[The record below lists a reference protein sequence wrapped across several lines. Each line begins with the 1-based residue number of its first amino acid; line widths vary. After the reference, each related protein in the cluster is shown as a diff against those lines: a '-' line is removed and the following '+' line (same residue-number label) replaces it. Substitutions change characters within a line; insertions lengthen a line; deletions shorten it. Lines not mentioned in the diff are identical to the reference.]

1 MISVAALNDKGEL
14 ADFSNYGKEVD
25 IAAPGEEILS
35 TMPLNNYGV
44 LSGSSLAAPFV
55 TGTAALL
62 KSCFPELTADEIV
75 DRIKR
80 NACIKDMPDGEV
92 EAFGILDVHAV
103 LINLIDADV
112 DVELEQQEEET
123 VQTVTENVYS
133 ELPDAYDTELFAL
146 AQYGNRHRGDVNN
159 DGSVNSTDYALVKR
173 YLLGTM
179 NVDDYYSGEKK
190 YEDLYSAAD
199 VNVDGAINSTDYS
212 MLRRYIQGVQEFPAP
227 ILERPYVVY
236 NRSTGEHQ
244 GVSYSGIEGL
254 ISGGVYSLSPVE
266 GTRDSDYSINA
277 MANNMQRLAD
287 LATQYKQSS
296 GINVSVNELVF
307 QYIRRGVRYSG
318 GNWPSVAG
326 QINAGFVTYVGNNS
340 SDLAEYFNDNVVIR
354 DPLTQNEVD
363 FVHWVATLNGLIY
376 DTGWSDTGYKSL
388 IGEAHIDNLCGWAGD
403 LQTLVRDVITQ
414 TNNSD
419 DYSVLYARA
428 SRLMG
433 TTDTSLNSTFPM
445 NDLLADTDAF
455 NIYNKLGSSSLV
467 NAFKT
472 YYSGGNST
480 RYADFTG
487 NRNKEAIRS
496 LAGTYTDDWL
506 VWPVTKWPLLN
517 GVDVSDN
524 QSKAV
529 RDAFTDF
536 IWNKVQGG
544 K

>member
-112 DVELEQQEEET
+112 NVEQQEEDK
-123 VQTVTENVYS
+123 VQTVTESVYS
-133 ELPDAYDTELFAL
+133 EFPDAYDTELFAL

-236 NRSTGEHQ
+236 NKITGEHK
-244 GVSYSGIEGL
+244 GVSHIDVTKAMSEG
-254 ISGGVYSLSPVE
+254 YSLSPVE
-266 GTRDSDYSINA
+266 GTGDTYFDDDDIVSNGYNYDYIESVG
-277 MANNMQRLAD
+277 L
-287 LATQYKQSS
+287 
-296 GINVSVNELVF
+296 GI
-307 QYIRRGVRYSG
+307 
-318 GNWPSVAG
+318 A
-326 QINAGFVTYVGNNS
+326 
-340 SDLAEYFNDNVVIR
+340 
-354 DPLTQNEVD
+354 
-363 FVHWVATLNGLIY
+363 
-376 DTGWSDTGYKSL
+376 
-388 IGEAHIDNLCGWAGD
+388 
-403 LQTLVRDVITQ
+403 
-414 TNNSD
+414 
-419 DYSVLYARA
+419 
-428 SRLMG
+428 
-433 TTDTSLNSTFPM
+433 
-445 NDLLADTDAF
+445 
-455 NIYNKLGSSSLV
+455 
-467 NAFKT
+467 
-472 YYSGGNST
+472 
-480 RYADFTG
+480 
-487 NRNKEAIRS
+487 
-496 LAGTYTDDWL
+496 
-506 VWPVTKWPLLN
+506 
-517 GVDVSDN
+517 
-524 QSKAV
+524 
-529 RDAFTDF
+529 
-536 IWNKVQGG
+536 
-544 K
+544 